1 MFKINEFQNREER
14 RSDTLLKYKIKQMT
28 FYLNM
33 IYQDEQDNEEKATLD
48 DDIIPFSAALISC
61 HNFSLTCVVYNR
73 YSNSK

>member
-1 MFKINEFQNREER
+1 MFNINEFQNREER

-48 DDIIPFSAALISC
+48 DDINTFSAALISC
-61 HNFSLTCVVYNR
+61 HISLTCSVYIQYQNT
-73 YSNSK
+73 